1 MAGNTK
7 KENFM
12 QYMLTEST
20 REKAIKKANISA
32 STAYRWLKDPEFNQ
46 QLLELRRS
54 MMSEV
59 TASLQRKAMEAVNVL
74 SEIMSDQ
81 EAPDYARISAAKSI
95 LDNAYKGLDL
105 EDTQVRLDII
115 EEAMQKAE
123 KSQ

>member
-7 KENFM
+7 KEKFM
-12 QYMLTEST
+12 QYLLTEST
-20 REKAIKKANISA
+20 REKAIKKADISA

-46 QLLELRRS
+46 KLLELRRN

-59 TASLQRKAMEAVNVL
+59 TTSLQKKAMEAVNVL

-81 EAPDYARISAAKSI
+81 EAPDYARITAAKSI

-115 EEAMQKAE
+115 EEAMQEAE